1 MLAPDDAQH
10 RCSNCIRLKKECNFF
25 PVDQQPQV
33 ERRPRTGSKLEHNGE
48 TSTSSSSSPAVG
60 GGSSLDPID
69 HFHHYPPLPLSTPD
83 YPSATASLNGDLVSP
98 VGRGSQTVSYP
109 HISSEVQ
116 LIRMQAQP
124 VIEGLSFRINM
135 NDPIGIRPSLTMAR
149 YLQDIQPQKTPL
161 THTGSSPSPRS
172 RPDFRRNTPNRRVR
186 CHNKLA
192 MPGPPSPRSRRRE
205 TNMDGQ
211 CMLGQCHSVTLMM
224 CR

>member
-1 MLAPDDAQH
+1 M
-10 RCSNCIRLKKECNFF
+10 
-25 PVDQQPQV
+25 DQQPQV

-60 GGSSLDPID
+60 GGSSIDPID
-69 HFHHYPPLPLSTPD
+69 HFHHYPPLPLSASD
-83 YPSATASLNGDLVSP
+83 YPSTTTSMNGDLVSS
-98 VGRGSQTVSYP
+98 VGRGSQIVSYP

-124 VIEGLSFRINM
+124 VIERLSFRISM
-135 NDPIGIRPSLTMAR
+135 NDPTGIRLSLTMPR
-149 YLQDIQPQKTPL
+149 YLQDLQPQKTPL
-161 THTGSSPSPRS
+161 MRTGSSLSPRS
-172 RPDFRRNTPNRRVR
+172 RLDFRRNTPNRLVR

-192 MPGPPSPRSRRRE
+192 MPGPPSPRSPHRE
-205 TNMDGQ
+205 MSTDGQ